1 MELVACPSRKRKHDQ
16 CDLIKVDP
24 KMVQR
29 TLVMLNSLK
38 VPSHVKYRQKR
49 SSTITHDR
57 DSRDSRDRHVI
68 RVSNETGRLRSIY
81 IRNLLRKC
89 QREVHAQLFL

>member
-1 MELVACPSRKRKHDQ
+1 MELVACPSRKRKRDQ

-24 KMVQR
+24 KMVQH
-29 TLVMLNSLK
+29 TLVMLNSLQ

-49 SSTITHDR
+49 SSTITHDQ
-57 DSRDSRDRHVI
+57 DSRDSRVV

-81 IRNLLRKC
+81 IRKLLRKC
-89 QREVHAQLFL
+89 QRELHAQLFF